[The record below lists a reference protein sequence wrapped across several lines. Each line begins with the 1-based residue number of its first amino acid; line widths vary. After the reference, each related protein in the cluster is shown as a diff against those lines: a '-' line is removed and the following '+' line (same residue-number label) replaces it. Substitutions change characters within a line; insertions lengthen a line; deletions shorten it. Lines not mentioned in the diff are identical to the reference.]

1 VSRTPPEILTERE
14 AQIMDVLWRQ
24 GEAMADEVRAELPGQ
39 PHDSTVRTLLRIL
52 ETKGFVA
59 HATRGKSY
67 IYRPAVERAQ
77 AQRSALRNFLG
88 RLFGGSAED
97 LVLRL
102 IEDEVL
108 TPEQLEQIRKQ
119 AQPRSPRRRKGGS
132 S

>member
-1 VSRTPPEILTERE
+1 MPRPLPDLLTERE
-14 AQIMDVLWRQ
+14 AQIMDVLWRRQ
-24 GEAMADEVRAELPGQ
+24 EALADEIRAELPGA

-59 HATRGKSY
+59 HETRGKAFV
-67 IYRPAVERAQ
+67 YRPAVERAQ
-77 AQRSALRNFLG
+77 AQRSALRKFLG
-88 RLFGGSAED
+88 RLFDGSAES

-108 TPEQLEQIRKQ
+108 SPEQLEQIRNSI
-119 AQPRSPRRRKGGS
+119 PSRRPRRRKGGS

>member
-1 VSRTPPEILTERE
+1 MSSISTEMLTERE
-14 AQIMDVLWRQ
+14 AQIMGVLWKL
-24 GEAMADEVRAELPGQ
+24 GAAPADKVRAELPGE

-52 ETKGFVA
+52 ETKGYVV
-59 HATRGKSY
+59 HDIRGKSY
-67 IYRPAVERAQ
+67 VYRPAVERAQ
-77 AQRSALRNFLG
+77 AQRSALHNFLG

-108 TPEQLEQIRKQ
+108 TPTQLEQIRKTV
-119 AQPRSPRRRKGGS
+119 QPRRPKRRKGGS

>member
-1 VSRTPPEILTERE
+1 VRRTLTEILTERE
-14 AQIMDVLWRQ
+14 AQIMDVLWRR
-24 GEAMADEVRAELPGQ
+24 GEALADEIREELPGE

-59 HATRGKSY
+59 HEARGKAFV
-67 IYRPAVERAQ
+67 YRPAVERAQ

-88 RLFGGSAED
+88 RLFDGSAES

-119 AQPRSPRRRKGGS
+119 AQPRPPRRRKGGS

>member
-1 VSRTPPEILTERE
+1 MPRALTEILTERE
-14 AQIMDVLWRQ
+14 AQIMDVLWRH
-24 GEAMADEVRAELPGQ
+24 GEALADEVRAQLPGQ

-59 HATRGKSY
+59 HETRGKAFV
-67 IYRPAVERAQ
+67 YRPAVGRAQ
-77 AQRSALRNFLG
+77 AQRSALKNFVG

>member
-1 VSRTPPEILTERE
+1 
-14 AQIMDVLWRQ
+14 MDVLWRR
-24 GEAMADEVRAELPGQ
+24 GEAPADEIREELPGA

-59 HATRGKSY
+59 HDTRGKAFV
-67 IYRPAVERAQ
+67 YRPAIERAQ
-77 AQRSALRNFLG
+77 AQRSALRKFLG
-88 RLFGGSAED
+88 RLFDGSAES

-108 TPEQLEQIRKQ
+108 SPEQLEQIRNSI
-119 AQPRSPRRRKGGS
+119 PSRRPRRRKGGS

>member
-1 VSRTPPEILTERE
+1 MPRALTEILTERE
-14 AQIMDVLWRQ
+14 AQIMDVLWRR
-24 GEAMADEVRAELPGQ
+24 GEALADQVRAELPGE

-59 HATRGKSY
+59 HQTRGKAFV
-67 IYRPAVERAQ
+67 YRPAVGRAR
-77 AQRSALRNFLG
+77 AQRSALKNFVG

-108 TPEQLEQIRKQ
+108 TLEQLELSRKQ
-119 AQPRSPRRRKGGS
+119 AQPRSPRRRKGGPT
-132 S
+132 